1 VIVVAAFD
9 LASAHMSKPGT
20 QCVLVADPHH
30 AVSEGMRSLLATTFQ
45 AVVMVADEA
54 SLFES
59 AGRLRSDLAIV
70 DLALAR
76 GNAVEFVRRLR
87 SSFPEMKMIVVSVH
101 DRSSVS
107 DSVLEVGAD
116 GFVAKRAL
124 ATDLL
129 PAADAVLAGHRY
141 VSPSVMEQRKDD
153 LV

>member
-87 SSFPEMKMIVVSVH
+87 SSFPDMKMIVVSVH
-101 DRSSVS
+101 DRSIVS

-141 VSPSVMEQRKDD
+141 VSPSVMEQRKED